1 MIPMDRK
8 VRAAFDAVPAPARE
22 GMLALRQLLFEVAAG
37 LPEVGPVEESLRWGQ
52 PAYLTPVTRSGS
64 TIRIGA
70 PRSGGFALYC
80 NCRTS
85 LIAGFR
91 DLAGSACRTEGN
103 RAVVFA
109 GVQDIDPTLVSILIS
124 RALTW
129 HLQQRG

>member
-1 MIPMDRK
+1 M
-8 VRAAFDAVPAPARE
+8 
-22 GMLALRQLLFEVAAG
+22 
-37 LPEVGPVEESLRWGQ
+37 PEVGPVEESLRWGE

-64 TIRIGA
+64 TTRIGA
-70 PRSGGFALYC
+70 PRTGGFALYC

-91 DLAGSACRTEGN
+91 DLAGPGCRTEGN

-109 GVQDIDPTLVSILIS
+109 GVQDIDPTLVSSLIR

-129 HLQQRG
+129 NLQRRG